1 MKSIYVV
8 TMWSGG
14 RPAKKWKSDSLPEL
28 LSQGTGVSFIDA
40 GTRLNVRVVG
50 SISVEEFESGRE
62 DLDQAI
68 AELLR
73 TDPIERDT
81 PPRPE
86 GDNIRRIF

>member
-28 LSQGTGVSFIDA
+28 LPQGTGVSFIDA

-68 AELLR
+68 ADLLR
-73 TDPIERDT
+73 ADPIDRDP